1 MTPAAFPEM
10 CAAHPCHCTLMLAT
24 GWPSVSLAPIMCP
37 WALLTLQQPTQSPLP
52 PATVDPRVSKAHD
65 FGQLSL
71 HTAVWAPY
79 PRALESVGS
88 TVPGCP
94 QSSGSAGLGEMAPK
108 NSTKELPGLW
118 EASSVEKQEASSLG
132 SLAARKGRL
141 CSGLD
146 TKHPVEEQEEPL

>member
-1 MTPAAFPEM
+1 
-10 CAAHPCHCTLMLAT
+10 
-24 GWPSVSLAPIMCP
+24 
-37 WALLTLQQPTQSPLP
+37 
-52 PATVDPRVSKAHD
+52 
-65 FGQLSL
+65 
-71 HTAVWAPY
+71 
-79 PRALESVGS
+79 
-88 TVPGCP
+88 
-94 QSSGSAGLGEMAPK
+94 MAPK